1 MLLLNG
7 LSHQFPEYFLCPSRA
22 TYLFSCSGRMSF
34 DLWTLPYSPRVL
46 WVLTVLLC
54 LIGHL
59 ETLLLHLQGL
69 LPQQHEVLL
78 HVCPQHS
85 FRDTACLGFS
95 FSVLYIFLSFLCL
108 LNFYHLTSHSI
119 HHLDTRHREHAQSCP
134 LMPTVFQCP
143 CLPCVCVILTITCL
157 FALLLN
163 FPFLLYVLV
172 ECHT

>member
-1 MLLLNG
+1 MLPLNG

-22 TYLFSCSGRMSF
+22 TYLFSCSGCMSF

-54 LIGHL
+54 LIGRL

-85 FRDTACLGFS
+85 FRDTVCLGFS
-95 FSVLYIFLSFLCL
+95 FSVLYIFFFIISMSAKFLPSDLAQHPPFRHKTQGTRSVMPTHAHSLPMPMPALCL
-108 LNFYHLTSHSI
+108 CNSHHYLS
-119 HHLDTRHREHAQSCP
+119 
-134 LMPTVFQCP
+134 
-143 CLPCVCVILTITCL
+143 VCSSS
-157 FALLLN
+157 
-163 FPFLLYVLV
+163 
-172 ECHT
+172 

>member
-1 MLLLNG
+1 M
-7 LSHQFPEYFLCPSRA
+7 
-22 TYLFSCSGRMSF
+22 
-34 DLWTLPYSPRVL
+34 
-46 WVLTVLLC
+46 LTVLLC

-85 FRDTACLGFS
+85 FRDTVCLGFS
-95 FSVLYIFLSFLCL
+95 YSVLYIFFLSFLCL
-108 LNFYHLTSHSI
+108 LNFYRLTSHSI

-172 ECHT
+172 ECHTEPEVITSPGNGLPCLPLLVWDLTLSHWQSFKGLLGH